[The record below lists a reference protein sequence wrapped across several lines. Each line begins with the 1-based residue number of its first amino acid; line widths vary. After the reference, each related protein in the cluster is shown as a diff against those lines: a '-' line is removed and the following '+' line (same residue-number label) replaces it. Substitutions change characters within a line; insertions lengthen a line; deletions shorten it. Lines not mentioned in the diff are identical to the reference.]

1 MKPIKLVIKGL
12 NSFIEEQT
20 IDFEKL
26 TDRGL
31 FGIFG
36 PTGSGKST
44 ILDGITLALYG
55 DIARKSSNYINT
67 NCNDLHVSFTFQISG
82 QVNHIYVV
90 TRHFRRDKNTG
101 NAKTHAANV
110 VEYTSEGEEVLAEG
124 ANQVTKTCK
133 EILGLSLEDFTRTV
147 VLPQGKFS
155 EFLKLEGKNRREM
168 LERLFGLQ
176 EYGDQLNRKLGRN
189 INKEKEHYNQ
199 LIGEMKGY
207 EEISETKLAEE
218 KEKRVEAEKV
228 LKELQVA
235 QEKMALRHKEGEEI
249 WSLQEEL
256 SIYMQKHQ
264 ELEMQKEQIAALEL
278 QVKRGE
284 SARRVYPSIEAYEKT
299 KESMARGKESAT
311 QLNQSFE
318 RLSKEKEEKEAI
330 YEKAK
335 KEKEEKLPNFNTQI
349 EQLTD
354 VIRDGNE
361 LIGSENEL
369 KDIQDKLKQLVVMIQ
384 RFKEQE
390 VGYNQ
395 VIENLSTE
403 ATKLQQE
410 EQTLKVDETVRQKV
424 QEGVMLMQR
433 YEIEQKELTNKQ
445 TQIKELEQLQKTTQE
460 IYNQLKKKA
469 EEKEQAL
476 KTQREKLTQLEQ
488 TPMMSQEQLMMMQS
502 EVTLAQEKWQRFNVA
517 TSDLEK
523 YQSQYMAYT
532 QEITQLKEQM
542 QLKKVEV
549 DKLQAAFEEEQLH
562 HLAHTLRAK
571 LHVGDTCPVCHGTI
585 HEMIQEESANEVLQ
599 EKQIVLQEA
608 KAELENIDKTLTK
621 VQMQLETTHE
631 QSKRLE
637 EEIAPLRE
645 LFKTGSLQEKEE
657 QLAQQTQAYKAYEES
672 KKQFQ
677 EQFEMLKEQKGVLD
691 NELVQKETL
700 LQQNDKQLTKL
711 GEACQQK
718 SEEIKLQLENLE
730 KLKKEVDA
738 DDFEKISQEIQLK
751 DKKREQLNHQVAELS
766 KQKEER
772 VKEKEKLQ
780 EKLHNYKNSY
790 GRGIAQFDEKQKLKI
805 TTLSKISKKLMP
817 ILEEEHLEGENS
829 LYETLRQKHSQIV
842 ACLEQNPLLAQAIK
856 GLLSYESILDKP
868 LEDDKGEVVTVQAA
882 LQQLPLLEL
891 PLVTLIDLLKQYLE
905 QLQGL
910 TTNLMQQ
917 YEMAEK
923 TRQEVLIAYDQVS
936 KELLEVKAKLE
947 GLVKRLEE
955 EKQLR
960 DKGLE
965 EEKLTLEEVKAY
977 LLDKVQLEAYTE
989 QINHYKQDC
998 SKLAGAMENAKK
1010 KLGDRK
1016 LSSEEWQVIK
1026 AEFEEINETVKV
1038 QNEKYI
1044 NLTTLVKNIEK
1055 ALERV
1060 AQLSKEKEQVE
1071 HKMGILAELDKLFKG
1086 KRFVEYVA
1094 STRLKYISLEA
1105 SKKLKEITCGNYGLE
1120 VDEDGRFIIRDYK
1133 NGGAQRDASTLSGG
1147 ETFLASLALALA
1159 LSAEIQLKGTAPLEL
1174 FFLDEGFGTLDDELL
1189 EIVMSSLEKI
1199 HHDKLKVGIISHVE
1213 AIKSRVPVKLLLT
1226 PAEAGMGGTKVRL
1239 ERS

>member
-207 EEISETKLAEE
+207 EDVSETKLLEE
-218 KEKRVEAEKV
+218 KEKLVEAETV
-228 LKELQVA
+228 LKELQGT
-235 QEKMALRHKEGEEI
+235 QEKMALRHKESEEV
-249 WSLQEEL
+249 WNLQEEL
-256 SIYMQKHQ
+256 SNYMQKYQ
-264 ELEMQKEQIAALEL
+264 ALEMKKEQIAALEL

-299 KESMARGKESAT
+299 KESMARGKESFV
-311 QLNQSFE
+311 QLNQNFE
-318 RLSKEKEEKEAI
+318 KLSKEKEEKEAI
-330 YEKAK
+330 YEQAK
-335 KEKEEKLPNFNTQI
+335 KEKEEKLPSFNTQI
-349 EQLTD
+349 EQLAD
-354 VIRDGNE
+354 LINDGNE
-361 LIGSENEL
+361 LAQSENEL
-369 KDIQDKLKQLVVMIQ
+369 KDIQDKLEQLTVGIQ
-384 RFKEQE
+384 KLKEQE
-390 VGYNQ
+390 ASYNQ
-395 VIENLSTE
+395 FIDNLSTQI
-403 ATKLQQE
+403 AKLQEE
-410 EQTLKVDETVRQKV
+410 EQALKVDETVRQKV
-424 QEGVMLMQR
+424 QEGVMLTQR

-460 IYNQLKKKA
+460 IYNQLKQKA
-469 EEKEQAL
+469 DEKEKAL
-476 KTQREKLTQLEQ
+476 NAEKEKLTQLEQ
-488 TPMMSQEQLMMMQS
+488 TPMMSQEQLMAMQS
-502 EVTLAQEKWQRFNVA
+502 EVTLAQEKWQRFTAV
-517 TSDLEK
+517 TSELEK
-523 YQSQYMAYT
+523 YQSQQIAYT
-532 QEITQLKEQM
+532 QEATQLKEQI

-549 DKLQAAFEEEQLH
+549 DTLQAAFEEEQLH

-571 LHVGDTCPVCHGTI
+571 LHVGDACPVCHGTI
-585 HEMIQEESANEVLQ
+585 HEIIQEENGGTTIQ
-599 EKQIVLQEA
+599 EKQIHLQEA
-608 KAELENIDKTLTK
+608 KAELDNLDKMLTK
-621 VQMQLETTHE
+621 VQMQLETAQEHI
-631 QSKRLE
+631 KRLE
-637 EEIAPLRE
+637 EEIEPLKE
-645 LFKTGSLQEKEE
+645 LFKTGTLQEKEE
-657 QLAQQTQAYKAYEES
+657 ELIQQTQTYKAYEEN
-672 KKQFQ
+672 KKQLQ
-677 EQFEMLKEQKGVLD
+677 ERFEILKEQKAVLD
-691 NELVQKETL
+691 NELIQKETL

-711 GEACQQK
+711 VAECQQK
-718 SEEIKLQLENLE
+718 SSESKLQLESLE

-738 DDFEKISQEIQLK
+738 DNFEKISQEIQLK
-751 DKKREQLNHQVAELS
+751 DKKREQLNHQVVELS
-766 KQKEER
+766 KEKEER
-772 VKEKEKLQ
+772 IKEKEKLQ
-780 EKLHNYKNSY
+780 DKLNNYKNSY
-790 GRGIAQFDEKQKLKI
+790 GRGIARFDEKQKLKI
-805 TTLSKISKKLMP
+805 TTLSKMSKKLIP
-817 ILEEEHLEGENS
+817 ILAEDLKGETS
-829 LYETLRQKHSQIV
+829 LYEMLNQKHGQMLTY
-842 ACLEQNPLLAQAIK
+842 LEQNPLLAQAMK
-856 GLLSYESILDKP
+856 GLLNYQSILDRP
-868 LEDDKGEVVTVQAA
+868 LEDEQGNLVTNQEA
-882 LQQLPLLEL
+882 LQQLPLLEQ
-891 PLVTLIDLLKQYLE
+891 PLVVFINLLKQYLE
-905 QLQGL
+905 LLQSL

-923 TRQEVLIAYDQVS
+923 ANQEVLTAYDQVS
-936 KELLEVKAKLE
+936 KALLEVKAKLE
-947 GLVKRLEE
+947 GLIKRLEE
-955 EKQLR
+955 EKQLM

-965 EEKLTLEEVKAY
+965 EEKLTLEEAKAY
-977 LLDKVQLEAYTE
+977 LLDKVTLEAYIE
-989 QINHYKQDC
+989 QINNYKQAC

-1010 KLGDRK
+1010 KLADRK
-1016 LSSEEWQVIK
+1016 LSLDEWQAIK
-1026 AEFEEINETVKV
+1026 AEFEQINEAVKM

-1094 STRLKYISLEA
+1094 STRLKYISIEA

-1189 EIVMSSLEKI
+1189 EIVMSSLERI

-1213 AIKSRVPVKLLLT
+1213 AIKSRVPVKLLLK
-1226 PAEAGMGGTKVRL
+1226 PAEAGMGGTKVSL